1 MKHSLFIL
9 AFLIS
14 ISAAAEPWDKLLGE
28 LTSKRT
34 LSEIKQAKSNF
45 YSRYDRTPLTR
56 SMDFEYEHTFW
67 EFDFVHGSYSTNFK
81 LSLIS
86 INDSIVFGKLERL
99 HWRGQIEETHK
110 FSIVETELQ
119 SLVDKHNTF
128 YSTDYKTDKFIDEL
142 TKKYYFS
149 LGCGET
155 GSDRPRESD
164 KMLNWAKSNN
174 IKKLR
179 QWLCSPNYEL
189 QAYAIDGLRRI
200 EDAGTSIPK
209 QLTTIVEHLLSRNS
223 IVINCT
229 GCLMGLETPVNQLL
243 FEYRNIQ

>member
-1 MKHSLFIL
+1 MKNSLAIL
-9 AFLIS
+9 AFLFS
-14 ISAAAEPWDKLLGE
+14 ISATAEPWDKLLSE

-34 LSEIKQAKSNF
+34 LTEIKEAKSNF

-56 SMDFEYEHTFW
+56 SMDFGYEHTFW
-67 EFDFVHGSYSTNFK
+67 EFDFVHGSFSTNFK

-99 HWRGQIEETHK
+99 HWKGQIEETQK
-110 FSIVETELQ
+110 FSIVEAELQ
-119 SLVDKHNTF
+119 SLVNKHNIF
-128 YSTDYKTDKFIDEL
+128 YSTDYKAEEFISEL
-142 TKKYYFS
+142 TTEYYFS

-155 GSDRPRESD
+155 GSDRPSESD

-174 IKKLR
+174 IKKLG

-200 EDAGTSIPK
+200 EEAGTSIPK

-223 IVINCT
+223 IVINCS
-229 GCLMGLETPVNQLL
+229 GCLMGLETPVTQLL
-243 FEYRNIQ
+243 FE